1 MSILQEIWAGS
12 ETNEERIDTYRYVFE
27 LRNRL
32 ESTCKL
38 ARDNLAHAQMRYKKY
53 FDRNAMVRSLE
64 VGSKVLLMLPTDHN
78 KLMMRWKGPYT
89 ILSKVGIN
97 DYKIQIGD
105 NVKVF
110 HANMIKLYL
119 KRPETSAMSVVEGSD
134 GRVPRTLTEST
145 TLEPGSRLRS
155 VEPADVVKDDGK
167 IVVATAAILDPD
179 DDPSLEV
186 EPLLGDR
193 SESVAD
199 VKVHESLTSSQA
211 GEVLAL
217 MHSVGEIFTEKP
229 GCTHLAEHTISLN
242 TLKPIRV
249 KPYPIPFSKVSTIE
263 REVDKMLRLGVIEPS
278 KSPYI
283 SPLLLVKK
291 ADGTNRPV
299 VDFRRLNKE
308 TVFDAEPMPNPEL
321 IFARLTND
329 LFFSKLDCSRGYWQ
343 IAMYSADKE
352 KTAFSSGFFRLAWL
366 TPAPAIAV

>member
-1 MSILQEIWAGS
+1 
-12 ETNEERIDTYRYVFE
+12 
-27 LRNRL
+27 
-32 ESTCKL
+32 
-38 ARDNLAHAQMRYKKY
+38 MRYKKY
-53 FDRNAMVRSLE
+53 FDRNAKVRSLE
-64 VGSKVLLMLPTDHN
+64 VGSNVLIMLPTDHN

-89 ILSKVGIN
+89 ILRKVGIN

-119 KRPETSAMSVVEGSD
+119 ERPETSVMSVVEGFD

-155 VEPADVVKDDGK
+155 VELADVVKDDGK
-167 IVVATAAILDPD
+167 IVVATAAILDPA

-211 GEVLAL
+211 CEVLAL

-229 GCTHLAEHTISLN
+229 GCTHLEHTISVN

-249 KPYPIPFSKVSTIE
+249 KPYPFPFSKVSTTE
-263 REVDKMLRLGVIEPS
+263 REVDQMLRLGVIEPS
-278 KSPYI
+278 KSPYS

-299 VDFRRLNKE
+299 VDFRCLNKE
-308 TVFDAEPMPNPEL
+308 TVFGAEPMPNPEL

-329 LFFSKLDCSRGYWQ
+329 SFFSKLDCSKGYWQ
-343 IAMYSADKE
+343 IAMH
-352 KTAFSSGFFRLAWL
+352 
-366 TPAPAIAV
+366 